1 MLRRGYRC
9 SFEMFRRNTL
19 LSKRDNSQFSK
30 GMPPVIPFELFLE
43 ELKRSE
49 EERKRSEEELKRSKE
64 ERKRS
69 EEDLKKFY
77 ELLMKEKEQECER
90 LIEKKKQGY
99 EQLIEV
105 KEQRIKGL
113 KQLIDHK
120 DLAYK
125 RLETEKLARESRIRA
140 IATMSPFIEVAC
152 CHYSNKDNSK
162 IAVQEF
168 VQKELNN
175 TEWLNARLTELEGN
189 TLMLPDVRRALN
201 ELHNELSKGFYYR
214 DLRHMSG
221 FVCGGAKPLRMAT
234 ALALLRLQY
243 LRLISY
249 EITYADESYRPLKN
263 LSGGNVTDIRLD

>member
-30 GMPPVIPFELFLE
+30 GMPPVIPFERFLE
-43 ELKRSE
+43 VLKRSE
-49 EERKRSEEELKRSKE
+49 E

-105 KEQRIKGL
+105 ME
-113 KQLIDHK
+113 QLIDHK

-189 TLMLPDVRRALN
+189 SLMLPDVRRALN

-249 EITYADESYRPLKN
+249 EITYADDSYRPLKN

>member
-9 SFEMFRRNTL
+9 SFEMFRWNTL
-19 LSKRDNSQFSK
+19 LSKRQNSQFSK

-90 LIEKKKQGY
+90 LIEVM
-99 EQLIEV
+99 E
-105 KEQRIKGL
+105 
-113 KQLIDHK
+113 QLIDHK

-189 TLMLPDVRRALN
+189 SLMLPDVRRALN

-263 LSGGNVTDIRLD
+263 LSGGNVIDIRLD